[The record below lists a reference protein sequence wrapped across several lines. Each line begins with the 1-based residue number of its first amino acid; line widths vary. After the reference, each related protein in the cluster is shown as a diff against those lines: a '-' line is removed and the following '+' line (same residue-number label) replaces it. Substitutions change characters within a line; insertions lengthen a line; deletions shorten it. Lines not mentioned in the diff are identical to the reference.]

1 MEQELE
7 ETINAHTE
15 ELQQYQTENQALKE
29 KLNSLQEGNEKVLE
43 KITQEYQA
51 RQKKDEFNEKVIAM
65 VREGM
70 GRQIDIL

>member
-7 ETINAHTE
+7 ETINAHTK
-15 ELQQYQTENQALKE
+15 ELQQYQTENQALEE

>member
-1 MEQELE
+1 LE
-7 ETINAHTE
+7 
-15 ELQQYQTENQALKE
+15 E